1 MTNRNRLYPACLPL
15 QQRTSETGYQSGWS
29 APIPYHILKKYSP
42 GLLRVYSDFFKQNHY
57 RMNVSQRC
65 EDPKTNINGDQF
77 QFPTNTYYPPGTI
90 CAKDVYQ
97 ESCFFSGDSGSPLMM
112 RLGLYCIYCMKIF
125 HLSSISAMMRVP
137 AGFILKDF

>member
-1 MTNRNRLYPACLPL
+1 
-15 QQRTSETGYQSGWS
+15 
-29 APIPYHILKKYSP
+29 
-42 GLLRVYSDFFKQNHY
+42 
-57 RMNVSQRC
+57 MNVSQRC